1 MEKLIGL
8 KTSDFTEIIP
18 SMRAAFD
25 RSRVEYLDTTHP
37 KLRMLDNLII
47 LSLATFVIQVVY
59 GITFNRDPFNTFIA
73 GVFSSLGLFGLSVSL
88 RIQLSDSTFDDKPRS
103 KLIFE
108 YIVGCLCL
116 FFSAMLLMDD
126 R

>member
-1 MEKLIGL
+1 MV
-8 KTSDFTEIIP
+8 P
-18 SMRAAFD
+18 SMKAAFE

-88 RIQLSDSTFDDKPRS
+88 RIQLSDSTFDDKPMR

>member
-8 KTSDFTEIIP
+8 KTSDFSEMIP
-18 SMRAAFD
+18 TMRAAFE
-25 RSRVEYLDTTHP
+25 RSRMDYLEVTHP

-47 LSLATFVIQVVY
+47 LSLVTFVIQVVY
-59 GITFNRDPFNTFIA
+59 GVLFNRDPFNTFIA

-88 RIQLSDSTFDDKPRS
+88 RIQLSDSTFDDKPMS

-108 YIVGCLCL
+108 YIIGCLCL

>member
-8 KTSDFTEIIP
+8 KTSDFTEMIP
-18 SMRAAFD
+18 SMKAAFD

-47 LSLATFVIQVVY
+47 LCLATFVIQVVY

-88 RIQLSDSTFDDKPRS
+88 RIQLSDSTFDGKPRS

-108 YIVGCLCL
+108 YIIGCLCL

>member
-1 MEKLIGL
+1 MK
-8 KTSDFTEIIP
+8 
-18 SMRAAFD
+18 AAFD

-88 RIQLSDSTFDDKPRS
+88 RIQLSDSTFDGKPRS

-108 YIVGCLCL
+108 YIIGCLCL